1 MNSSRRQ
8 TPDPKPGNDWDDD
21 EEPGRH
27 PPVAPKDAG
36 ITDSLGKAVS
46 DVVTGPLEGDPEKA
60 KKPPASRRPSTDA
73 TTPGR
78 KP

>member
-1 MNSSRRQ
+1 MSSTREQRPVP
-8 TPDPKPGNDWDDD
+8 TGNDWDDD
-21 EEPGRH
+21 EDPWRH
-27 PPVAPKDAG
+27 PPVAPRDAG

-60 KKPPASRRPSTDA
+60 DKRDLRRPPED
-73 TTPGR
+73 TTKPGR

>member
-1 MNSSRRQ
+1 MNRSQ
-8 TPDPKPGNDWDDD
+8 GQDPGPKGNDWDDD
-21 EEPGRH
+21 EEPWRH

-36 ITDSLGKAVS
+36 IADSYGKAVS

-60 KKPPASRRPSTDA
+60 KQPAS
-73 TTPGR
+73 TPAPAPRR

>member
-1 MNSSRRQ
+1 MNSSAGQ
-8 TPDPKPGNDWDDD
+8 TPVPPGIDWDDD
-21 EEPGRH
+21 EEPWRH
-27 PPVAPKDAG
+27 PPVAPKDADV
-36 ITDSLGKAVS
+36 IDSLGKAVS

-60 KKPPASRRPSTDA
+60 DKPAPRGPSKDA

>member
-1 MNSSRRQ
+1 MNESQ
-8 TPDPKPGNDWDDD
+8 GQVPGPKGNDWEDD
-21 EEPGRH
+21 EEPWRH

-36 ITDSLGKAVS
+36 IADSYGKAVS

-60 KKPPASRRPSTDA
+60 KRPAPEPAKTPP
-73 TTPGR
+73 R

>member
-1 MNSSRRQ
+1 MNSSQ
-8 TPDPKPGNDWDDD
+8 GKKPDPTGNDWDDD
-21 EEPGRH
+21 EEPWRH
-27 PPVAPKDAG
+27 PPIAPKDAG
-36 ITDSLGKAVS
+36 ITDSLGKSVS

-60 KKPPASRRPSTDA
+60 NKPAPRRPSKDA

>member
-1 MNSSRRQ
+1 MKESQRQ
-8 TPDPKPGNDWDDD
+8 PPRPQGDDWEDDD
-21 EEPGRH
+21 EPWRH

-36 ITDSLGKAVS
+36 IADSYGKAVS

-60 KKPPASRRPSTDA
+60 KKPAAPPA
-73 TTPGR
+73 R

>member
-1 MNSSRRQ
+1 MNRSQ
-8 TPDPKPGNDWDDD
+8 GQGPGPKGHDGDDD
-21 EEPGRH
+21 EEPWRH

-36 ITDSLGKAVS
+36 IADSYGKAVS

-60 KKPPASRRPSTDA
+60 KQPST
-73 TTPGR
+73 TPPQVPAR